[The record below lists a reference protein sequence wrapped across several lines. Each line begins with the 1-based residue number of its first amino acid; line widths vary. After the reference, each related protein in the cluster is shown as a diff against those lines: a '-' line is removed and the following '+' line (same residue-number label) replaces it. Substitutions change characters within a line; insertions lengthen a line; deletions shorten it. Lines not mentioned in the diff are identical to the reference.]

1 MRPFVISSI
10 ANLDDVALEGDGE
23 NSPVRFSPS
32 VTWKD
37 DGMDVSS
44 LVAAALC
51 AVVALAL
58 LVLSVWFRWGGSR
71 AARWWVRRHPVDRAS
86 FASSAP
92 EALALG
98 VLPYLAQLM
107 AAVALVAMVH
117 VAPAVREVLFS
128 PMMWTVVIGE
138 LILGIAVL
146 VPLSNRRILPLFVYP
161 GWLRPLRRD
170 EREWLRTH
178 ER

>member
-1 MRPFVISSI
+1 MRPVVISSI
-10 ANLDDVALEGDGE
+10 ANLDDGALEGDGE
-23 NSPVRFSPS
+23 NSPVRFCLSM
-32 VTWKD
+32 TCKD

-51 AVVALAL
+51 AMVSLAL
-58 LVLSVWFRWGGSR
+58 LVLSAWCRWGGSR

-98 VLPYLAQLM
+98 VLPYLAQLT

-117 VAPAVREVLFS
+117 VAPAVREVLFA
-128 PMMWTVVIGE
+128 PLMWTVVIGE
-138 LILGIAVL
+138 VVFGIAVL

-170 EREWLRTH
+170 ERDWLRAH